1 MEEKMEKIILEGLTF
16 DDVLLVPQ
24 KSSVLPKEVST
35 KTRLTKKI
43 GLNIP
48 ILSAA
53 MDTVTEADLA
63 ISLARQGGLG
73 FIHKNMSIA
82 NQAKQIKRVKLSEN
96 GMITEP
102 ITLKKNQ
109 TLQDVSDLMKQYHI
123 SGLPVVDDNGKLCGI
138 ITNRDMKYRED
149 LSLLVEKAMTKDNL
163 VTAPVGTSLEEAKQ
177 ILFNHRIE
185 KLPIVD
191 NNMILHGLI
200 TVKDIDKMID
210 YPQSSKD
217 AKGRLLVGAA
227 VGVDP
232 SSMERVKAL
241 HDAGV
246 DIITVDSAHG
256 HSKNVIE
263 MIKKIKSEYPD
274 LDVVGG
280 NIVTK
285 EAALDMIKA
294 GVDAVKVG
302 IGPGSICTTRVIAG
316 VGVPQITAISEVYK
330 ACKEHNIPIIA
341 DGGIKYSGDVV
352 KAIASGADTVMLG
365 SLFAGTEEAPG
376 EEIIYN
382 GRRYKIYQG
391 MGSLAAMRR
400 GSGDRYFQDPN
411 VEARKLVPEGIEAR
425 VPYKG
430 KLEDVV
436 YQLIGGLRAGMG
448 YTGSESIEALKLNGT
463 FVKITNAGLVESH
476 PHDVELT
483 ASAPNYQ

>member
-1 MEEKMEKIILEGLTF
+1 MELKEKIILEGLTF

-24 KSSVLPKEVST
+24 KSSVLPKTVST

-43 GLNIP
+43 ELNIP

-63 ISLARQGGLG
+63 IALARQGGLG
-73 FIHKNMSIA
+73 FIHKNMSIE

-102 ITLKKNQ
+102 ITLKKDQ
-109 TLQDVSDLMKQYHI
+109 TLKDVEYLMRQYHI
-123 SGLPVVDDNGKLCGI
+123 SGLPVVDDNGKLLGI

-149 LSLLVEKAMTKDNL
+149 LSLSVEKAMTKDNL
-163 VTAPVGTSLEEAKQ
+163 VTAPIGTSLEDAKQ

-191 NNMILHGLI
+191 ENMILHGLI

-217 AKGRLLVGAA
+217 VKGRLLVGAA

-232 SSMERVKAL
+232 TSMDRVKAL
-241 HDAGV
+241 YNAGV

-256 HSKNVIE
+256 HSHNVIE
-263 MIKKIKSEYPD
+263 LIKKIKSAYPN
-274 LDVVGG
+274 LPVVGG

-285 EAALDMIKA
+285 EAATDLIKA

-302 IGPGSICTTRVIAG
+302 VGPGSICTTRVIAG
-316 VGVPQITAISEVYK
+316 VGVPQITAISEVYS
-330 ACKEHNIPIIA
+330 ACKEHGIPIIA
-341 DGGIKYSGDVV
+341 DGGIKYSGDIA
-352 KAIASGADTVMLG
+352 KAIAAGADTVMIG

-448 YTGSESIEALKLNGT
+448 YTGSKSIEVLKQNGK